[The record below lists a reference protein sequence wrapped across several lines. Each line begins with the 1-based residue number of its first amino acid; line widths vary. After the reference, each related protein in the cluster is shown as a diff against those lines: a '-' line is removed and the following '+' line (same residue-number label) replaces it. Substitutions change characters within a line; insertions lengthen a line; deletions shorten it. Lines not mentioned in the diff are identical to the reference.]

1 MRKLFY
7 SSLALFLLVIIF
19 LLAYNFAFKNNAND
33 AKVPSPSKE
42 ATNTDDSEEG
52 FGKEKSAVIATAV
65 TNPINENILGA
76 STGPDDSLFY
86 YSYDDQSFKKATLEG
101 KNKTVLLSNLPG
113 KPIRIVW
120 SPKRDAALVL
130 IEGAPSNRWH
140 TATFGTKSLTPLKP
154 EILRITWNG
163 LGDKIYYV
171 FKNASGEFS
180 LNRSNPDGS
189 DWKEVTSLGSRDV
202 FLGTIPQSNRVS
214 FWTRPNGLE
223 ESLLDAIDVDG
234 SNRTK
239 LFSGRFGGDYLW
251 SPNGEQIAVSASLS
265 KGGPVTLAIMNKNG
279 GELQSLNIPTLI
291 SKVVWSKD
299 GSKLFYAL
307 PGGLDQS
314 LLPNDYFEK
323 KLSSQDTFWQ
333 VDLGT
338 GKSSRLLELAD
349 IGQSFDSIDLSLS
362 AAEDILF
369 FTDRSTQRV
378 YRIDL

>member
-1 MRKLFY
+1 MRKLFF

-33 AKVPSPSKE
+33 AKVTPPSEDTEKSG
-42 ATNTDDSEEG
+42 AEEG
-52 FGKEKSAVIATAV
+52 FGKEKPVSVATAV

-76 STGPDDSLFY
+76 VTGPDDSLFY
-86 YSYDDQSFKKATLEG
+86 YSQDDRSFKKASLEG

-113 KPIRIVW
+113 KPLRVVW
-120 SPKRDAALVL
+120 SPKRDTALVL
-130 IEGAPSNRWH
+130 IEGLPTNRWH
-140 TATFGTKSLTPLKP
+140 TATFSTKSLVPLKQ
-154 EILRITWNG
+154 EIVRVTWNG
-163 LGDKIYYV
+163 LGDKIYYL
-171 FKNASGEFS
+171 FKNSSGDFS

-189 DWKEVTSLGSRDV
+189 DWKEVTKLSSQDV
-202 FLGTIPQSNRVS
+202 FLGGIPQSNRIS
-214 FWTRPNGLE
+214 FWNRPNGLE
-223 ESLLDAIDVDG
+223 ESILDAIDIDG
-234 SNRTK
+234 ANRKK
-239 LFSGRFGGDYLW
+239 LFGGRYGGDYLW
-251 SPNGEQIAVSASLS
+251 SPNGERVVVSASLS
-265 KGGPVTLAIMNKNG
+265 KGGPLTLALMNKNG

-307 PGGLDQS
+307 PGGLDQA

-323 KLSSQDTFWQ
+323 NLSSQDTFWQ

-338 GKSSRLLELAD
+338 GKSSRLLELTD

-362 AAEDILF
+362 ASEDVLF
-369 FTDRSTQRV
+369 FTDRSTQRI